1 MYFLPKQTDLEG
13 IIYGT
18 QDMQGWMQELNE
30 GVSIMNFDEG
40 RGSIAGRRYGP
51 AP

>member
-18 QDMQGWMQELNE
+18 QDMQELNE
-30 GVSIMNFDEG
+30 GVSIMNF
-40 RGSIAGRRYGP
+40 
-51 AP
+51 